1 MFKGKTYFFLFFL
14 ISFFVCPTVY
24 GQGKKIVLSGIIRE
38 KGSGETL
45 PGVSV
50 TCDSLKTG
58 VQTNAYGFYSFSLPQ
73 GKHLIRISTLGF
85 SKVEQRLDLT
95 KDLRM
100 DIELE
105 QGVKL
110 KEVVINAEEQRK
122 VSEESQMSVI
132 NIPVQQIKDIPA
144 LLGEKD
150 VLKVIQLMPGVQKG
164 SEGSSGIYVRGGGP
178 DQNLII
184 LDDAIVYN
192 AYHLFGF
199 FSLFNGDALKSVELI
214 KGGFPAEYGGRLSS
228 VINMQMKEGNRE
240 KIHGEAGIGLISSR
254 LVLEGPLIKNKASFL
269 VSARRTYIDALIVPL
284 LPKDEKGGYYFYDL
298 NAKVNWSPTSKDRLY
313 LSGYFGKDKFYF
325 RTQSPSYSTK
335 GDLQWGN
342 ATGTLRW
349 NHIYNSRWF
358 SNTSAII
365 TNYQLVIGIEEKFDT
380 SLFSLRFISAIRDY
394 TLKHDFDFFP
404 NNRHHVKMG
413 VSSIVHRFQPSA
425 VVLKGDYIPDNRFA
439 TPPIFTSE
447 SGLYIE
453 DDWRVNARIK
463 TNVGLR
469 FSYYHIG
476 RTGVLNPEPRFSLRY
491 SLDENTSVK
500 GSYALMNQYL
510 HLLSSTGISL
520 PTDLWV
526 PATNKVK
533 PMQSQQFALGIARDL
548 PEGINLTLEG
558 YYKKMNRV
566 SFYKEGASFLL
577 LNDPNDAQAISWESN
592 ITQGKGWSYGGE
604 ILLQKEKGNWSGW
617 IGYTLSWTYVQFDS
631 VNFGKKFFPRYDRR
645 HDISVV
651 NIYKFN
657 ERIKLSCTWVYG
669 TGNAITLPLA
679 RYSAAPHNPVAQD
692 GYIQPYFES
701 PNTGFKNDY
710 GEKNSFRMAPYH
722 RLDIGIQFT
731 KEKKFYTRVFEFSL
745 YNAYNRWNP
754 FFYYVE
760 TTNDPTKDR
769 LMQITLFP
777 ILPSFSWSWKF

>member
-1 MFKGKTYFFLFFL
+1 MLPKFTAFLLALFSFLFPFCTIYAQTTKHV
-14 ISFFVCPTVY
+14 ISGVI
-24 GQGKKIVLSGIIRE
+24 KE

-45 PGVSV
+45 PGVAV
-50 TCDSLKTG
+50 MCDSLKTG
-58 VQTNAYGFYSFSLPQ
+58 VQTNAYGFYSITLPE
-73 GKHLIRISTLGF
+73 GKHKIKVSSLGF
-85 SKVEQRLDLT
+85 SKVEW
-95 KDLRM
+95 KIDLRENVRM
-100 DIELE
+100 DVDLE
-105 QGVKL
+105 QGIQL
-110 KEVVINAEEQRK
+110 KEVVINAEEKRK
-122 VSEESQMSVI
+122 VSEESRMSVI
-132 NIPVQQIKDIPA
+132 NIPIQQIKDIPA
-144 LLGEKD
+144 LMGEKD

-184 LDDAIVYN
+184 LDDATVYN

-254 LVLEGPLIKNKASFL
+254 LVLEGPLLKNKASFL

-284 LPKDEKGGYYFYDL
+284 MPKDQKGGYFFYDL
-298 NAKVNWSPTSKDRLY
+298 NAKINWSPTDKDRLY

-325 RTQSPSYSTK
+325 NTKAPNYSMK

-349 NHIYNSRWF
+349 NHIYNSQWF
-358 SNTSAII
+358 SNTSVIF
-365 TNYQLVIGIEEKFDT
+365 TNYQLGIGIKEEYDT
-380 SLFSLRFISAIRDY
+380 NSFSLRFISAIRDY

-404 NNRHHVKMG
+404 DNRHHVKIG
-413 VSSIVHRFQPSA
+413 ASSILHRFQPSA
-425 VVLKGDYIPDNRFA
+425 VVLEGLGVPTNPIA
-439 TPPIFTSE
+439 TKPIFTSE
-447 SGLYIE
+447 SGIYME
-453 DDWRVNARIK
+453 DDWKVNARIK
-463 TNVGLR
+463 TNVGIRL
-469 FSYYHIG
+469 SYYHVG
-476 RTGVLNPEPRFSLRY
+476 NKGFLNPEPRISTRFI
-491 SLDENTSVK
+491 LDENTSIK
-500 GSYALMNQYL
+500 ASYALMNQYL

-526 PATNKVK
+526 PATNNVK
-533 PMQSQQFALGIARDL
+533 PMRSQQFALGIARDL
-548 PEGINLTLEG
+548 PQGINLTIEG
-558 YYKKMNRV
+558 YYKKMEKV

-577 LNDPNDAQAISWESN
+577 LNDPSGAEGISWEKN
-592 ITQGKGWSYGGE
+592 ITQGQGWSYGGE
-604 ILLQKEKGNWSGW
+604 FLLQKEKGNWSGW

-645 HDISVV
+645 QDISVV

-657 ERIKLSCTWVYG
+657 DRIKLSCTWVYG

-692 GYIQPYFES
+692 GYLQSYIYG

-710 GEKNSFRMAPYH
+710 GEKNSFRMAAYH
-722 RLDIGIQFT
+722 RLDIGVQFT
-731 KEKKFYTRVFEFSL
+731 KVKKYYTRVFEFSL

-760 TTNDPTKDR
+760 SGSDPTKDR